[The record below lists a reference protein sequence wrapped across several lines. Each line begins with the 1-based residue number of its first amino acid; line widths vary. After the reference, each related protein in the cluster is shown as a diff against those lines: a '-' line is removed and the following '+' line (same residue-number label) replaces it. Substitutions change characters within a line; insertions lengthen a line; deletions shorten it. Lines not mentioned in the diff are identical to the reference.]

1 MLSVKDIVVHYGGI
15 KALKGVSLEAAE
27 GTITCLIG
35 ANGAGKSTTLRAIS
49 GMVPLTAGEIRF
61 RDQRI
66 DGFDPEEIVEMGI
79 GHVPEGKKL
88 FLEMSVQDNLLTGAY
103 LRRDKKALEE
113 DLERVCRYFP
123 VLVRA
128 YNRPAAQMSGG
139 EQQMLAIARGLMSS
153 PKILLLDEPSL
164 GLSPLLTR
172 EVGAI
177 IRQIALEGV
186 TILLIEQNASLA
198 LNLSKQ
204 CYVLETG
211 RVVLEGESC
220 ELQNNRHV
228 KAAYLGIDPD
238 LEEPAT
244 VLAVEEDQPEAG
256 HVEPGDRGVAGFEP
270 EPPASARTR
279 KNRIPPEAPPRLLG
293 PWEPLGPKE
302 ESRDRWT
309 LGDWEPTRLRPRDW
323 DSRSRSK
330 DEGTGE
336 SAAWDPIK
344 PSPGSSSPV
353 IKKVFK
359 PKS

>member
-1 MLSVKDIVVHYGGI
+1 MLSVRNIVVHYGGI

-27 GTITCLIG
+27 GTITTLIG

-49 GMVPLTAGEIRF
+49 GMVPVTSGEIWF
-61 RDQRI
+61 REHRI

-88 FLEMSVQDNLLTGAY
+88 FLEMSIRDNLLTGAY
-103 LRRDKKALEE
+103 LRRDKKAIDA

-139 EQQMLAIARGLMSS
+139 EQQMLAIARGLMSA

-177 IRQIALEGV
+177 IRQIAIEGV

-198 LNLSKQ
+198 LNLAKQ

-211 RVVLEGESC
+211 KVVLEGESC
-220 ELQNNRHV
+220 ELQSNRHV
-228 KAAYLGIDPD
+228 KAAYLGVDPD
-238 LEEPAT
+238 IEGSAPGSEESAAQAEALAAEKPNQGFTGYEQESTLPAR
-244 VLAVEEDQPEAG
+244 P
-256 HVEPGDRGVAGFEP
+256 
-270 EPPASARTR
+270 R
-279 KNRIPPEAPPRLLG
+279 KNRIPPEAPPRLIDT
-293 PWEPLGPKE
+293 WESPGAAHQP
-302 ESRDRWT
+302 RDRWT
-309 LGDWEPTRLRPRDW
+309 LGDWEPTHLRPKDW
-323 DSRSRSK
+323 NSRSWDTEQKAPDSRAR
-330 DEGTGE
+330 DTGKPARD
-336 SAAWDPIK
+336 SA
-344 PSPGSSSPV
+344 SPV

-359 PKS
+359 PKG